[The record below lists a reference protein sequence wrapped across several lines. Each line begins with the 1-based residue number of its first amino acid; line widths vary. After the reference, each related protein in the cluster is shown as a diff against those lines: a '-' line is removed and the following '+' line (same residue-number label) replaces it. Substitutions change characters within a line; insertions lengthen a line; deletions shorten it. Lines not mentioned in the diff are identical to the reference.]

1 MGKLCSWEQPQALEM
16 ILNVAE
22 GHCDLYQLAKWLP
35 LSPCPLQLEPNEIHR
50 CPNHST
56 NHD

>member
-1 MGKLCSWEQPQALEM
+1 M

-35 LSPCPLQLEPNEIHR
+35 LSPCPLQLEPNEIHDAQTIQQIMIEQKWLLDALEAR
-50 CPNHST
+50 
-56 NHD
+56 